1 MKSWEWPIVNSWGQ
15 YEALGH
21 ITDAQSLGLFMIP
34 YHVYGNKGVNY
45 ASCLM
50 LPLAVIQVS
59 L

>member
-1 MKSWEWPIVNSWGQ
+1 MNSWGQ